1 MSMPTIT
8 KAAAAL
14 LSIILLSAVA
24 CGSDQSSGDIVA
36 EPEPTATPTARSA
49 EPQADVPDQ
58 TMEMDE
64 DTGTDTSD
72 QAVVTVE
79 DAGTDTSE
87 QTVVTAEDSGT
98 DTSEQTMEMDKDP
111 EPDTSEQTVEMDKD
125 PEPDTSEQTVEMD
138 KDPEPDTSDQ
148 AMEMVEDTGTDA
160 SDQATVTVEEADD
173 DASDQ
178 DVVTVDDTGTDTS
191 DQDVVTVDDTGTDTS
206 DQDVVTV
213 DDTGTDTSDQATET
227 AGDADDDGS
236 DQDVVTVDEEP
247 EPGESETVKVGRD
260 VGERVLEFSIT
271 REDGTV
277 LTTQDLLSDGR
288 PVFIYFFT
296 TWCPVCRK
304 DLTEL
309 QAIYPEYAEAVHFI
323 VVGQDPT
330 EPLGELVAYRDG
342 RGQDWPVALAGPRML
357 ADLRITSQAFKL
369 AFDSGGI
376 ITYRAGYRD
385 GDPDVWRGVIA
396 DLASG

>member
-1 MSMPTIT
+1 
-8 KAAAAL
+8 
-14 LSIILLSAVA
+14 
-24 CGSDQSSGDIVA
+24 
-36 EPEPTATPTARSA
+36 
-49 EPQADVPDQ
+49 
-58 TMEMDE
+58 MEMDE

-87 QTVVTAEDSGT
+87 QTVVTVEDAGT

-173 DASDQ
+173 D
-178 DVVTVDDTGTDTS
+178 G
-191 DQDVVTVDDTGTDTS
+191 S

>member
-14 LSIILLSAVA
+14 LSIVLISAVA

-36 EPEPTATPTARSA
+36 EPEPTATATAGPA
-49 EPQADVPDQ
+49 EPQADLSDQ

-72 QAVVTVE
+72 QAVET
-79 DAGTDTSE
+79 
-87 QTVVTAEDSGT
+87 
-98 DTSEQTMEMDKDP
+98 
-111 EPDTSEQTVEMDKD
+111 
-125 PEPDTSEQTVEMD
+125 
-138 KDPEPDTSDQ
+138 
-148 AMEMVEDTGTDA
+148 VEDTGTDA
-160 SDQATVTVEEADD
+160 SDQAMVTVE
-173 DASDQ
+173 
-178 DVVTVDDTGTDTS
+178 
-191 DQDVVTVDDTGTDTS
+191 
-206 DQDVVTV
+206 
-213 DDTGTDTSDQATET
+213 DTGTDTSDQAMEMDEDPEPDLSDQTMEMDEDPEPDLSDQTMEMDEDPEPDLSDQSTEMDEDPEPDLSDQAVVTVEEAGDDTSDQAVVTVEEAGDDTSDQAVVTVEEAGTDGSDQAVVTVDDIGTDTSDQSTET
-227 AGDADDDGS
+227 AGDAGGDSS
-236 DQDVVTVDEEP
+236 DQTMETVDEEP
-247 EPGESETVKVGRD
+247 EPGENETVKVGRD

-271 REDGTV
+271 LEDGTV

-296 TWCPVCRK
+296 TWCPVCRR

-309 QAIYPEYAEAVHFI
+309 QAIYPEYAEAVYFI

-330 EPLGELVAYRDG
+330 EPLGELVAYRNG